1 MASIGL
7 SVKKRKLKQK
17 TMCKIPLNRLSE
29 EKYARI
35 ICYPTY
41 EPEELT
47 KRLCEMRHLRIK
59 ALCFMG
65 DKKIGDVPVL
75 GKGYVGIVVS
85 ACTEKG
91 KAALKIR
98 RTDADRETM
107 KREADMLRIA
117 NSVNV
122 GPRLLGFTQDLLLME
137 LVEGLLLPA
146 WIEKVRIE
154 RNAAKRTRRVL
165 RDILEQCRRLD
176 EAGLDHGELSKAPKH
191 IMVDREDKAWIL
203 DFESAS
209 TTRRTSNVTSICQ
222 FLFLKGKT
230 ARLIGEVINCHDK
243 GKLVSLLRRYKRS
256 RTRKN
261 FDEIIKACF
270 LTT

>member
-1 MASIGL
+1 
-7 SVKKRKLKQK
+7 
-17 TMCKIPLNRLSE
+17 MCKIPLNKLSE

-47 KRLCEMRHLRIK
+47 KRLREMRRLGIK

-75 GKGYVGIVVS
+75 GKGYVGIVV
-85 ACTEKG
+85 AAYTEKG

-107 KREADMLRIA
+107 KHESEMLKIA
-117 NSVNV
+117 NSVDV

-137 LVEGLLLPA
+137 LIEGLLLPT
-146 WIEKVRIE
+146 WIEKIRRE
-154 RNAAKRTRRVL
+154 RNAVKRTRRVL
-165 RDILEQCRRLD
+165 RDILEQCRKLD
-176 EAGLDHGELSKAPKH
+176 DTGLDHGELSKAPKH

-209 TTRRTSNVTSICQ
+209 TTRRVSNVTSICQ
-222 FLFLKGKT
+222 FLFLKGRT
-230 ARLIGEVINCHDK
+230 AKLIGEVINRRDM
-243 GKLVSLLRRYKRS
+243 GKLIFLLRSYKRS

-261 FDEIIKACF
+261 FDEIIKACV

>member
-1 MASIGL
+1 M
-7 SVKKRKLKQK
+7 
-17 TMCKIPLNRLSE
+17 MCKIPLNKLSE
-29 EKYARI
+29 EKYAQV
-35 ICYPTY
+35 ICYPKY

-47 KRLCEMRHLRIK
+47 KRLREMRRLGIK
-59 ALCFMG
+59 ALCFIG
-65 DKKIGDVPVL
+65 DKKIGDVSVL
-75 GKGYVGIVVS
+75 GKGYVGIVV
-85 ACTEKG
+85 AAYTEKG

-107 KREADMLRIA
+107 KREAEMLQIA

-146 WIEKVRIE
+146 WIEKIRKE
-154 RNAAKRTRRVL
+154 RNAVKRTRRVL

-176 EAGLDHGELSKAPKH
+176 EAGLDHGELSEASKH
-191 IMVDREDKAWIL
+191 IIVDHEDKAWIL

-209 TTRRTSNVTSICQ
+209 TTRRVSNVTSICQ

-230 ARLIGEVINCHDK
+230 ARLIGEVINRHDMD
-243 GKLVSLLRRYKRS
+243 KLISLLRSYKRN

-261 FDEIIKACF
+261 FDDIIKACV